1 MKTYSFFIKLLV
13 SLTLLLAVPITI
25 IASIFNYE
33 ILKYSENDISNY
45 GIGKL
50 KVAENTLKQL
60 QITIF
65 NDSVKLSVNSYINGL
80 SSYGN
85 DIDLRQGNN
94 QLYIT
99 HILDV
104 LAEFPRINNKYK
116 SIYLYLDNFKYA
128 FTSDYDFILKDKLQD
143 TGWLKDYDNYK
154 EKKSALTMLDARIL
168 SNNYNKENNTA
179 DNLVITYI
187 YPLTPY
193 TTNLNGALVIN
204 LKESGISSLINSTNI
219 NTEGYIFVINQ
230 TGEIIAH
237 PDIKLVGSNITQN
250 EDLKKVIGS
259 KVTQGHLVTDVN
271 KNRSLVSYYKS
282 SFNNWTFVG
291 VFPIDALTSKV
302 NTIRFNT
309 LYISLCLIVVG
320 ILIAFIVSRKI
331 YSPVEKLIKD
341 IKAVKGSNFSTSG
354 DEVSIISKAFASLLR
369 EEKGLFDMLEKNKRE
384 IKVTYFKE
392 LLNGNSNE
400 EINTN
405 IVGDNFTHKYYICGI
420 FSIDKYKYFTG
431 IYKKDQQYY
440 MKNLISQV
448 IDEIIKVEFPVV
460 NCCIYGGE
468 IAVIVNVPDKLDDI
482 QERLRAHFLR
492 IQQELSKVMENTVSA
507 SLGTVHN
514 GTQGIAS
521 SYFEAQ
527 TALKQKLKLGYGSII
542 LWSEEFIEEYYY
554 YPVKTEKLITNYL
567 MISAFDEIKEILKE
581 LTDDLYSRKNLSSEN
596 IIQIYSQL
604 LGNTVIKYLLDQHIN
619 IYDIFDAKFNIFNEL
634 ASKENIYEI
643 REWLEE
649 VYSRISKYSDKLKK
663 NDKKYMKEMIGYI
676 YQNYTRDIG
685 IKDVSDYVGLS
696 YSHVRKIFKDQL
708 GENIIDYINNIR
720 INEAKKILTQMDICI
735 KDIAMNLGYNN
746 AQSFIRFFKK
756 KEGITPGEYRS
767 NVKMKH
773 MEEKVEDF
781 N

>member
-60 QITIF
+60 QNTIF

-99 HILDV
+99 HILDL
-104 LAEFPRINNKYK
+104 LAEVPRINNKYK

-128 FTSDYDFILKDKLQD
+128 FTSDYDFISKDKLQD

-291 VFPIDALTSKV
+291 VFPIDTLTSKV
-302 NTIRFNT
+302 NAIRFNT
-309 LYISLCLIVVG
+309 LYISLSLIVVG

-341 IKAVKGSNFSTSG
+341 IKDVKGSNFSTNG
-354 DEVSIISKAFASLLR
+354 DEVSIISKAFTSLLR
-369 EEKGLFDMLEKNKRE
+369 EEKSLFDMLEKNKRE
-384 IKVTYFKE
+384 IKVTYLKE
-392 LLNGNSNE
+392 LLNGNTNE

-405 IVGDNFTHKYYICGI
+405 IVGDTFIHKYYICGV
-420 FSIDKYKYFTG
+420 FSIDKYKDFIA
-431 IYKKDQQYY
+431 IYKKEQQYY
-440 MKNLISQV
+440 MNNLISQV
-448 IDEIIKVEFPVV
+448 VDEIIKVEFPVV
-460 NCCIYGGE
+460 NYCIYGGE
-468 IAVIVNVPDKLDDI
+468 VAVIVNVPDKLDNI
-482 QERLRAHFLR
+482 QERLKGLFLR

-507 SLGTVHN
+507 SLGTVHI
-514 GTQGIAS
+514 GTQGIAG

-527 TALKQKLKLGYGSII
+527 TALKQKLKLGYSSII

-554 YPVKTEKLITNYL
+554 YPVKTEKLLINYL

-643 REWLEE
+643 RQWLEE
-649 VYSRISKYSDKLKK
+649 VYSSIIKYSDKLKK
-663 NDKKYMKEMIGYI
+663 NDKKYMKEMIEYI

-696 YSHVRKIFKDQL
+696 YSHVRKIFKDQI

-720 INEAKKILTQMDICI
+720 INEAKKILAQMDICI

-756 KEGITPGEYRS
+756 KEGITPGEYRN
-767 NVKMKH
+767 NVKMKLI
-773 MEEKVEDF
+773 EEKS
-781 N
+781 